1 MIETWRAMLNK
12 GQYVA
17 AVIMDLVKAFDM
29 LNQKLLRKKYKAT
42 VSMKNHFIM
51 LKAILLIKNKGLS

>member
-1 MIETWRAMLNK
+1 MLNK

-17 AVIMDLVKAFDM
+17 AVIIDLFKAFDM